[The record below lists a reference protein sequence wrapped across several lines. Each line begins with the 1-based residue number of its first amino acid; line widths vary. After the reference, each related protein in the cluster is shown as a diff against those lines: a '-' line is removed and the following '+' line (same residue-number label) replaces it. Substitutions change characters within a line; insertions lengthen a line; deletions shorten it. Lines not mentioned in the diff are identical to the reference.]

1 MRMGVEEMNVT
12 DGTIEA
18 AESPSPQT
26 IEHALAD
33 GRVAVHDPAIAEENG
48 IYYLFGTHR
57 RFARSHDMVHW
68 HRFENN
74 LSRDPYALLG
84 DIWQQWPK
92 QPSNPDLLG
101 NIWAPDVIRNDAMGK
116 WCMYLSVNGDQFR
129 SVIVLLTADHLDGDW
144 TYVGPVVYSGFDAES
159 LWNTDLPRVLELEQG
174 SRAAAD
180 YDFSRYLSLKDTRIN
195 AIDAA
200 PVLCEHGGMWMS
212 VGSWFGGIWMFKLDI
227 ATGLR
232 DYSVQYP
239 LAKDET
245 DPYYGVKIAGGYWN
259 SGEGSYFIR
268 ANGWWY
274 LFISYGW
281 LGRTGGY
288 QIRLFR
294 SKSLLGPYVDQNGNP
309 AISGGEIPGNQERGT
324 GIRLTSSVMWRGGP
338 SSLVDVEVSQGHN
351 SAIRRAK
358 DGRMFLVYHTRF
370 ADRFTDDDDE
380 DYESHIRELFPTA
393 DCWLVA
399 APYEY
404 LDSVASAP
412 ACAADIAGNYEVV
425 LHDPHTFFNGGRDD
439 DGNYIGI
446 NRPKPVTFHEDGR
459 ITRGGIVSF
468 FDTPDANLP
477 RKTDGPVICGSWRL
491 AGGGANGPC
500 CCANDA
506 EIRLDDVTY
515 TGVFAVL
522 PRETDLK
529 SVMTFTAIGGNTCV
543 WGSQV

>member
-1 MRMGVEEMNVT
+1 
-12 DGTIEA
+12 
-18 AESPSPQT
+18 
-26 IEHALAD
+26 
-33 GRVAVHDPAIAEENG
+33 
-48 IYYLFGTHR
+48 
-57 RFARSHDMVHW
+57 
-68 HRFENN
+68 
-74 LSRDPYALLG
+74 
-84 DIWQQWPK
+84 
-92 QPSNPDLLG
+92 
-101 NIWAPDVIRNDAMGK
+101 
-116 WCMYLSVNGDQFR
+116 
-129 SVIVLLTADHLDGDW
+129 
-144 TYVGPVVYSGFDAES
+144 
-159 LWNTDLPRVLELEQG
+159 
-174 SRAAAD
+174 
-180 YDFSRYLSLKDTRIN
+180 
-195 AIDAA
+195 
-200 PVLCEHGGMWMS
+200 MWMS

-393 DCWLVA
+393 DGWLVA